1 MEEEIGPFSQRE
13 FSLSLSRHKHHLDHF
28 KRVLRRGRER
38 EGEGG
43 RGREGTGVGVRG
55 GMERDGRVR
64 NEGRRERWRE
74 RGLERKG
81 ER

>member
-43 RGREGTGVGVRG
+43 REQEWVRG
-55 GMERDGRVR
+55 
-64 NEGRRERWRE
+64 EGWRE
-74 RGLERKG
+74 MEG
-81 ER
+81 

>member
-1 MEEEIGPFSQRE
+1 M
-13 FSLSLSRHKHHLDHF
+13 
-28 KRVLRRGRER
+28 
-38 EGEGG
+38 GE
-43 RGREGTGVGVRG
+43 RG

-64 NEGRRERWRE
+64 NEGRREGWRE